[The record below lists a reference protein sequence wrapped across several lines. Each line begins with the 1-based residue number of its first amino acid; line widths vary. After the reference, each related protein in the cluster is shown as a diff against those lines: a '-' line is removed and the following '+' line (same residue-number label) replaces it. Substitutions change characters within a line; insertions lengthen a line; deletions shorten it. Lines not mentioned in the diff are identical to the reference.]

1 MATSNKLQ
9 ILSLAFRTSYTGSS
23 VRVPQI
29 KAALVA
35 EGNCVPFL
43 VTLLSFL
50 TPWLSVPVLREYEN
64 LDCMSETQMSVF
76 GDKLYVWRLYVQ
88 YLSSNKCQLPV
99 LVREDLVW
107 HFVVGYNLHATLC
120 HSWDVH
126 CLGDDLGDSSRPN
139 HSKLEPLSS
148 ESDAIS
154 RKSMPASCIP
164 TSRPFSKGLP

>member
-35 EGNCVPFL
+35 E
-43 VTLLSFL
+43 
-50 TPWLSVPVLREYEN
+50 
-64 LDCMSETQMSVF
+64 
-76 GDKLYVWRLYVQ
+76 
-88 YLSSNKCQLPV
+88 
-99 LVREDLVW
+99 
-107 HFVVGYNLHATLC
+107 GYNLHATLC

-164 TSRPFSKGLP
+164 TSRPFSKGVSFPITGLYRRNQKLTDRLQNVIICFSVKNNNVHKILAFHACGLRVVHFF